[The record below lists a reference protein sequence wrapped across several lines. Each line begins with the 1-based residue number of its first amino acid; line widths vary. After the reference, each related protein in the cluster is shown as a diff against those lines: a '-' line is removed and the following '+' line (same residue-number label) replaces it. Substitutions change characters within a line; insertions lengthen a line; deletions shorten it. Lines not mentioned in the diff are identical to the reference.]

1 MALATNAVTTFLN
14 VDLDLRARED
24 ELKELLRYI
33 APFVVVLNK
42 IEQEASVELIRDWGS
57 LEETLVSFIEVIHG
71 LPQEAKDLWSHC
83 EYRRFNVGIQAENAP
98 HEEHFALSSEIISRL
113 AGIRSEML
121 ITVYA
126 PTGIALPS
134 STRVESSPTD
144 DVE

>member
-71 LPQEAKDLWSHC
+71 LPQEAKDL
-83 EYRRFNVGIQAENAP
+83 
-98 HEEHFALSSEIISRL
+98 
-113 AGIRSEML
+113 
-121 ITVYA
+121 
-126 PTGIALPS
+126 
-134 STRVESSPTD
+134 
-144 DVE
+144 